1 MIPRKGLL
9 PRITAWGNP
18 WHGRFQGDGLHL
30 ESGGVSPWFIP
41 ANSPDTNRVSFAGI
55 TAPITAPELVAQ
67 GGELLA
73 DAVLF
78 TCEKRYSPASSLGI
92 GYLGW
97 LWRDPLG
104 QVWRLRAEFSNNVSN
119 PAVGSSSSMNIKVFA
134 RRFGVFGGA
143 AAAETQLM
151 NLSRSWTNRGPNRQV
166 VVPHLAHSPTGA
178 RTAVTLRTGPTLHT
192 GAPAAGNMTSRTAL
206 ARAPLAS
213 ALYEIQ
219 ITGLSGLGTPSLSLV
234 TIVDS
239 AAALTESS
247 TVTPGGTVGAINP
260 SISLSGS
267 TTGEPVSPGVRRDSG
282 FEEYSVTVETVP
294 DSTESISTRL
304 MCGSYQGETLVP
316 VRYCLESWRTRL
328 DTGAAGYLG
337 RFDWSYL
344 YPEGT
349 TGWENATEAQRD
361 TSGFSYTPTRGGIIR
376 DRHSIRLGSTEVA
389 ALDIETINRTDYS
402 RVMPAVSDATL
413 PDGADWFNGR
423 VSFMT
428 SSQVD
433 VYERRVNG
441 VLVASG
447 SPVVEHDPLRAS
459 WAAAQPL
466 IASNNVFALCPA
478 VGGALYVDTVAA
490 SSGATATIDPPT
502 AAGTYGELAC
512 PSFNPRTAALSIVVD
527 GVNGYV

>member
-18 WHGRFQGDGLHL
+18 WHGRFQADGLHL
-30 ESGGVSPWFIP
+30 EVGTVSPWVIP
-41 ANSPDTNRVSFAGI
+41 ANAPDTAHVSFAGI
-55 TAPITAPELVAQ
+55 APPVTAPELVEQ

-78 TCEKRYSPASSLGI
+78 TCEKRYSPAGTLGI

-119 PAVGSSSSMNIKVFA
+119 PAVGSSSSMNIKVFS
-134 RRFGVFGGA
+134 RRMGVFGGA

-151 NLSRSWTNRGPNRQV
+151 NLSRSWTNRGPSRQV

-178 RTAVTLRTGPTLHT
+178 RTAVTLRTGPALHT
-192 GAPAAGNMTSRTAL
+192 SAPAAGNMTSRTAL

-219 ITGLSGLGTPSLSLV
+219 ITGLSGLGTPSLTLLTV
-234 TIVDS
+234 VDS
-239 AAALTESS
+239 AAALTQTS
-247 TVTPGGTVGAINP
+247 TTTPGGALGDLNPAI
-260 SISLSGS
+260 SSSGS
-267 TTGEPVSPGVRRDSG
+267 TSGEPVSPGVARDYG
-282 FEEYSVTVETVP
+282 FEEYSVASVTGL
-294 DSTESISTRL
+294 DSTADTTTRL
-304 MCGSYQGETLVP
+304 MCGAYQGETLVP
-316 VRYCLESWRTRL
+316 VWYRLESWNTRL

-344 YPEGT
+344 YPSATPGYA
-349 TGWENATEAQRD
+349 NATEAQRD
-361 TSGFSYTPTRGGIIR
+361 TTGFSYLASRGSSIR
-376 DRHSIRLGSTEVA
+376 NRHSIRLGATEA
-389 ALDIETINRTDYS
+389 TAFEIETISRTDYS
-402 RVMPAVSDATL
+402 RIMPSASDATL
-413 PDGADWFNGR
+413 PDSADWFNGR

-428 SSQVD
+428 STQVD
-433 VYERRVNG
+433 IYERRVNG
-441 VLVASG
+441 GLVASG
-447 SPVVEHDPLRAS
+447 SPVVEHDPLRAL
-459 WAAAQPL
+459 WTTAQPL
-466 IASNNVFALCPA
+466 IASNNVFAVCPA
-478 VGGALYVDTVAA
+478 GGGVLYVDTVAA

-502 AAGTYGELAC
+502 PAGAYGEVAS

>member
-18 WHGRFQGDGLHL
+18 WHGRFQADGLHL

-41 ANSPDTNRVSFAGI
+41 ANAPDTTHVSFAGI
-55 TAPITAPELVAQ
+55 SAPVTAPELVAQ

-134 RRFGVFGGA
+134 RRFGVFGSA
-143 AAAETQLM
+143 AAAETQIM
-151 NLSRSWTNRGPNRQV
+151 NLSRSWTNRGPTRQV

-178 RTAVTLRTGPTLHT
+178 RTAVTLRTGPTLHA

-219 ITGLSGLGTPSLSLV
+219 ITGLSGLGTPSLTLV
-234 TIVDS
+234 TVVDS
-239 AAALTESS
+239 ASALTQTS
-247 TVTPGGTVGAINP
+247 TTTPGGTLGELNPAI
-260 SISLSGS
+260 SSSGS
-267 TTGEPVSPGVRRDSG
+267 TSGEPVSPGVARDYG
-282 FEEYSVTVETVP
+282 FEEYSVAAVTGL
-294 DSTESISTRL
+294 DSTAETTTRL
-304 MCGSYQGETLVP
+304 MCGAYQGETLVP
-316 VRYCLESWRTRL
+316 VWYHLESWNTRL
-328 DTGAAGYLG
+328 DTGAPGYLG

-344 YPEGT
+344 YPDT
-349 TGWENATEAQRD
+349 TPGYENATEAQRD
-361 TSGFSYTPTRGGIIR
+361 TTGFNYLATRGSNISE
-376 DRHSIRLGSTEVA
+376 RHSIRLGAVEAMAFEIEV
-389 ALDIETINRTDYS
+389 ISRTDYS
-402 RVMPAVSDATL
+402 RTMPAVSDTTL
-413 PDGADWFNGR
+413 PDSADWFDGR
-423 VSFMT
+423 ASFMT
-428 SSQVD
+428 STQVE

-447 SPVVEHDPLRAS
+447 SPVVEHDPLRAT
-459 WAAAQPL
+459 WTTAQPL
-466 IASNNVFALCPA
+466 IASNNVFAVCP
-478 VGGALYVDTVAA
+478 VGGGVLYVDTVAA
-490 SSGATATIDPPT
+490 SSGTTSVLDPPT
-502 AAGTYGELAC
+502 VGGTYGELAC

-527 GVNGYV
+527 DVNGYV